1 MNEQNFITFPIAD
14 GTEMR
19 AYTAFPVSTSPVPGI
34 ILLQE
39 AFGVNHHIRSVADR
53 LAAAGYAVVAPELFH
68 RTAAP
73 GQEFAYSDFASAMQ
87 HYLAINNE
95 DLTVDLQAAHDW
107 LKSQAL
113 VIADKIGSIGFC
125 LGGRVSFL
133 ANAVL
138 PLAAAVSYYGGGTH
152 TIKDRATDLHAPHLF
167 FWGGLDA
174 HISHADI
181 VEVTEAVEAAGKP
194 IINTVISYADHGFH
208 CDERPSYHPQA
219 AAEAW
224 AMTLAFLGEKLG
236 GQND

>member
-1 MNEQNFITFPIAD
+1 MSDQNIVILSVAD

-19 AYTAFPVSTSPVPGI
+19 AYSAFPSSTGPVAGI

-53 LAAAGYAVVAPELFH
+53 LAAAGYAVIAPELFH

-73 GQEFAYSDFASAMQ
+73 GQEFAYSDFGSAMP
-87 HYLAINNE
+87 HYSAINNE
-95 DLTVDLQAAHDW
+95 DLTADLQASYDW
-107 LKSQAL
+107 LQSQPL
-113 VIADKIGSIGFC
+113 VMTDKIGSIGFC

-152 TIKDRATDLHAPHLF
+152 LLTDRAKDLHAPQLF

-174 HISHADI
+174 HISKEHIA
-181 VEVTEAVEAAGKP
+181 EVTDAVAAAGKP
-194 IINTVISYADHGFH
+194 FINTVISYADHGFH

-224 AMTLAFLGEKLG
+224 ALTLAFFAGKLG
-236 GQND
+236 